1 MKNYPF
7 ALLNV
12 ARAAL
17 FLGALGAALPYALAA
32 MTEPYASYTV
42 KTGDTLQGLSSSLL
56 NEPSKWGEVA
66 KLNGLKNP
74 NLIYPGQVIDVPK
87 SLLNLSSQ
95 PRIAVPGTLLS
106 VQGDVSIGGQKVQAG
121 APVPEGARLQT
132 GPNSS
137 AIVQLGDGSRLQLM
151 PKTLADV
158 VTQHGY
164 ALRNPSSS
172 ASTTWFSGAIRL
184 VEGVLDT
191 LAEKKASRILPLSVT
206 TPTSVVGVRGTH
218 FRVAYEDPA
227 SGLARTEVLE
237 GKVRTNN
244 PAQRVGADVGGGFGS
259 AFKPQDKE
267 IKVVALLPALADAQL
282 PAEVLRTSAT
292 AAAPQRAEWAVGP
305 LAGATGYRAQ
315 FASDAQFAQ
324 IQSDIK
330 SAAPAL
336 DVTALANGSYYARV
350 RGIDASGIEGFDA
363 IKLVQIKDAPA
374 PVRPVMAPVWPKEVS
389 IGATADYVQNG
400 VLLKF
405 YDKSPDLPAQ
415 LIIEVAKDLEFTQ
428 SLQRVAFNTDG
439 SLLLRNLPSGQ
450 RSYVRFSSLASASQ
464 SAASVVYTL
473 DVPAN
478 WGSTVLGMT
487 QALQPL
493 R

>member
-1 MKNYPF
+1 MKKYPF
-7 ALLNV
+7 ALLNI

-17 FLGALGAALPYALAA
+17 VLGALGAAMPSVWAA
-32 MTEPYASYTV
+32 MTEPYVSYTV
-42 KTGDTLQGLSSSLL
+42 KPSDTLQGLSRSLL
-56 NEPSKWGEVA
+56 NDPSKWGEVA
-66 KLNGLKNP
+66 KLNELKNP

-87 SLLNLSSQ
+87 SLLNLNSQ
-95 PRIAVPGTLLS
+95 PRIAVPGTVIS
-106 VQGDVSIGGQKVQAG
+106 VQGDVTIGGQKVQAG

-164 ALRNPSSS
+164 AMRNPASS

-191 LAEKKASRILPLSVT
+191 LAEKKASRIAPLAVT

-227 SGLARTEVLE
+227 SGAARTEVLE
-237 GKVRTNN
+237 GKVRTDNT
-244 PAQRVGADVGGGFGS
+244 AQKVGADVGGGFGA
-259 AFKPQDKE
+259 AFKPQDRE
-267 IKVVALLPALADAQL
+267 IKIVALLPALADALL
-282 PAEVLRTSAT
+282 PAEVLRSSAT
-292 AAAPQRAEWAVGP
+292 AAAPQRAEWAVGT
-305 LAGATGYRAQ
+305 LAGAAGYRAQ

-330 SAAPAL
+330 SATPAL

-350 RGIDASGIEGFDA
+350 RGIDPSGIEGFDA
-363 IKLVQIKDAPA
+363 IKLVQIKNA
-374 PVRPVMAPVWPKEVS
+374 PVVVNLVWPKEVS
-389 IGATADYVQNG
+389 IGATADYVPNG

-405 YDKSPDLPAQ
+405 YGKSPDLPAQ
-415 LIIEVAKDLEFTQ
+415 LVVEVASDVAFTQ
-428 SLQRVAFNTDG
+428 AVQRATFNTDG
-439 SLLLRNLPSGQ
+439 SLLLRNVPAGQ
-450 RSYVRFSSLASASQ
+450 RSYVRFSSVAAASQPAASAMF
-464 SAASVVYTL
+464 TL
-473 DVPAN
+473 DVPGN
-478 WGSTVLGMT
+478 WGSTVLGMA

>member
-1 MKNYPF
+1 MKKYPF
-7 ALLNV
+7 VLLNV

-17 FLGALGAALPYALAA
+17 VLGALGAAMPSVWAA
-32 MTEPYASYTV
+32 MTEPYVSYTV
-42 KTGDTLQGLSSSLL
+42 KPSDTLQGLSRSLL

-95 PRIAVPGTLLS
+95 PRIAVPGSVLS
-106 VQGDVSIGGQKVQAG
+106 VHGDVTMGGQKVQAG
-121 APVPEGARLQT
+121 APVTEGARLQT

-151 PKTLADV
+151 PKTLADI

-164 ALRNPSSS
+164 ALRDPASS

-184 VEGVLDT
+184 VEGVMDT
-191 LAEKKASRILPLSVT
+191 LAEKRANRLAPLTVT

-218 FRVAYEDPA
+218 FRVAFEDPT
-227 SGLARTEVLE
+227 SGVARAEVLE
-237 GKVRTNN
+237 GKVRSDNS
-244 PAQRVGADVGGGFGS
+244 AQKIGADVGGGFGV
-259 AFKPQDKE
+259 AFKPQDRE

-282 PAEVLRTSAT
+282 PAEVLRTTAT
-292 AAAPQRAEWAVGP
+292 AATPQRAEWAVGTLP
-305 LAGATGYRAQ
+305 GATGYRAQ

-330 SAAPAL
+330 SVTPAL

-350 RGIDASGIEGFDA
+350 RGIDPSGIEGFNA
-363 IKLVQIKDAPA
+363 VKLVQIKNA
-374 PVRPVMAPVWPKEVS
+374 PVVVSALWIKEVS
-389 IGATADYVQNG
+389 IGATADYVQDG

-405 YDKSPDLPAQ
+405 YNKSPDLPAQ
-415 LIIEVAKDLEFTQ
+415 LVIEAASDAAFTQ
-428 SLQRVAFNTDG
+428 ALQRATFNTDG
-439 SLLLRNLPSGQ
+439 SLLLRNLPAGK
-450 RSYVRFSSLASASQ
+450 RSFVRFSSVATASQ
-464 SAASVVYTL
+464 PAASVVYTL
-473 DVPAN
+473 DVPDN
-478 WGSTVLGMT
+478 WGSTVMGMT
-487 QALQPL
+487 QALQPI